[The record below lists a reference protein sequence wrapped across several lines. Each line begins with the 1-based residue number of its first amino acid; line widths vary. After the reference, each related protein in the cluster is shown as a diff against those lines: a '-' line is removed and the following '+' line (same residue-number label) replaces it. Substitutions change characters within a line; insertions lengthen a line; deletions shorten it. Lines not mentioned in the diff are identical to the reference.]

1 MHLFNKIII
10 LSVSVSGLIAQS
22 LPTETSTLFSGSGSC
37 AVCHT
42 QAGPNTAA
50 LQDSHGKD
58 VSQTTYWRSTMMANA
73 AIDPLWRAKVQAE
86 IASNPHL
93 QSVIEDKCTSC
104 HAPIGNTQAEY
115 DGQSDYTIAEML
127 ENPLA
132 MDGVSCAVC
141 HQIQD
146 QDLGEGESFSGH
158 FTIDDSR
165 LIYGPFSNPVV
176 GPMVSMVNYTPTMS
190 PHISSSEIC
199 ATCHTLFTPYVND
212 AGEVA
217 GEAPEQVPY
226 LEWLNSDYPEL
237 GIECQTCHM
246 PAIEENIILSNRPQ
260 WLGSRNPL
268 HTHEFVGGNVF
279 MLKMLR
285 NFGDELGVRASEA
298 HFDSTI
304 DRSMRLLERQ
314 SVRLNLSAVWNSMAD
329 SLTIEVGVEN
339 LSGHKFPTAYP
350 SRRAW
355 LELKVEDQSGNIV
368 FHSGAWDAT
377 GEIVGLDPGYEPH
390 HQTITQQDQV
400 QIYQNIPRD
409 VNSDKTYTLL
419 RIAGYLKDNR
429 IPPAGYLSDGLAAD
443 STRIEGLATQD
454 PDFNLNGL
462 EEGTGGDKVHYSV
475 SGLSPDASYYIS
487 ATMNYQTIAPRFAQ
501 DLFDY
506 DLPEVEVFQ
515 SYYEQMDLSPIPI
528 ASVEQTIST
537 SGIKAHTPESQLMV
551 QVYPNPFN
559 PETNIQVSLPEDGNI
574 KLSIFDLQG
583 KQMIEIQ
590 RINQSRGMQEYSWD
604 GKDSQGLNL
613 EAGIYVVQIEF
624 RATGSPIASRANSK
638 IVYLK

>member
-104 HAPIGNTQAEY
+104 HAPMGNTQAGY

-454 PDFNLNGL
+454 PDFNRNGL

>member
-1 MHLFNKIII
+1 MHLINKIFI
-10 LSVSVSGLIAQS
+10 LSVCVSGLFAQS

-50 LQDSHGKD
+50 LRDSHGKD
-58 VSQTTYWRSTMMANA
+58 VSPTTYWRSTMMANA
-73 AIDPLWRAKVQAE
+73 ATDPLWQAKVQAE
-86 IASNPHL
+86 IASNPQL

-104 HAPIGNTQAEY
+104 HAPMGNTQAGY
-115 DGQSDYTIAEML
+115 DGQPDYTIAEML
-127 ENPLA
+127 ESPLG

-146 QDLGEGESFSGH
+146 QDLGQGESFSGH
-158 FTIDDSR
+158 FTIEDSR

-176 GPMVSMVNYTPTMS
+176 GPMATMANYTPTMS
-190 PHISSSEIC
+190 PHISSSELC

-212 AGEVA
+212 EGEVV

-246 PAIEENIILSNRPQ
+246 PAIEENIVLSNRPQ

-279 MLKMLR
+279 MLKMLK
-285 NFGDELGVRASEA
+285 NFGDELGVTASEA

-314 SVRLNLSAVWNSMAD
+314 SVRLNLTTDWNVMTD
-329 SLTIEVGVEN
+329 SLTIEVDVEN

-355 LELKVEDQSGNIV
+355 LEVKVEDQSGNIV

-377 GEIVGLDPGYEPH
+377 GEIIGLDPGYEQH
-390 HQTITQQDQV
+390 RQSINDQDQV

-429 IPPAGYLSDGLAAD
+429 IPPVGYLSDGVAAD
-443 STRIEGLATQD
+443 STSITGLATQD
-454 PDFNLNGL
+454 PDFNQNGL
-462 EEGTGGDKVHYSV
+462 EEGTGRDKVHYRVGGLTSDV
-475 SGLSPDASYYIS
+475 SYHIS

-501 DLFDY
+501 DLFEY
-506 DLPEVEVFQ
+506 DLPEVDEFQ

-528 ASVEQTIST
+528 AIVGHTIST
-537 SGIKAHTPESQLMV
+537 SGIRIQTPESELLV
-551 QVYPNPFN
+551 QAYPNPFN
-559 PETNIQVSLPEDGNI
+559 PETNIQVSLPEDGDI
-574 KLSIFDLQG
+574 KLSIFDIQG
-583 KQMIEIQ
+583 IRVTEIHS
-590 RINQSRGMQEYSWD
+590 INQVSGLQEYTWD
-604 GKDSQGLNL
+604 GKDSQGWIL
-613 EAGIYVVQIEF
+613 EAGIYLVQVEF
-624 RATGSPIASRANSK
+624 REMGSPIVLHADSK
-638 IVYLK
+638 IVLLK

>member
-1 MHLFNKIII
+1 MHLINKIFI
-10 LSVSVSGLIAQS
+10 LSVCVSGLSAQS
-22 LPTETSTLFSGSGSC
+22 LPTETSTLFSGSGAC

-50 LQDSHGKD
+50 LRDSHGKD
-58 VSQTTYWRSTMMANA
+58 VSPTTYWRSTMMANA
-73 AIDPLWRAKVQAE
+73 AIDPLWQAKVQAE
-86 IASNPHL
+86 IAANPQL

-104 HAPIGNTQAEY
+104 HAPMGNTQAGY
-115 DGQSDYTIAEML
+115 DGQPDYTIAEML
-127 ENPLA
+127 ESPLG

-146 QDLGEGESFSGH
+146 QDLGQGESFSGH
-158 FTIDDSR
+158 FTIEDSR

-176 GPMVSMVNYTPTMS
+176 GPMATMANYTPTMS
-190 PHISSSEIC
+190 PHISKSELC

-212 AGEVA
+212 EGEVV

-246 PAIEENIILSNRPQ
+246 PAIEENIVLSNRPQ

-279 MLKMLR
+279 MLKMLK
-285 NFGDELGVRASEA
+285 NFGDELGVTASEA

-314 SVRLNLSAVWNSMAD
+314 SVRLNLTTDWNVMTD
-329 SLTIEVGVEN
+329 SLTIEVDVEN

-355 LELKVEDQSGNIV
+355 LEIKVEDQSGNIV
-368 FHSGAWDAT
+368 FHSGAWDET
-377 GEIVGLDPGYEPH
+377 GEIIELDPGYEQH
-390 HQTITQQDQV
+390 RQSINDQDQV

-429 IPPAGYLSDGLAAD
+429 IPPVGYLSGGIAAD
-443 STRIEGLATQD
+443 STSITGLATQD
-454 PDFNLNGL
+454 PDFNRNGL
-462 EEGTGGDKVHYSV
+462 EEGTGSDKVHYRV
-475 SGLSPDASYYIS
+475 GGLNPNESYHIGV
-487 ATMNYQTIAPRFAQ
+487 TMNYQTIAPRFAQ
-501 DLFDY
+501 DLFEY
-506 DLPEVEVFQ
+506 DLPEVDEFQ
-515 SYYEQMDLSPIPI
+515 SYYDQMDLSPIPVAI
-528 ASVEQTIST
+528 VGHTIST
-537 SGIKAHTPESQLMV
+537 SGIRTQTPESQLLV
-551 QVYPNPFN
+551 EAYPNPFN
-559 PETNIQVSLPEDGNI
+559 PETNIQVSLPGDGDIN
-574 KLSIFDLQG
+574 LNIFDIQG
-583 KQMIEIQ
+583 KQVTEIQ
-590 RINQSRGMQEYSWD
+590 SINQVSGLQEYAWD
-604 GKDSQGLNL
+604 GKDSQGRIL
-613 EAGIYVVQIEF
+613 EAGIYLVQVEF
-624 RATGSPIASRANSK
+624 REMGSPIALHADFK
-638 IVYLK
+638 IVLLK

>member
-1 MHLFNKIII
+1 MHLINKILI
-10 LSVSVSGLIAQS
+10 LLFYVSGIIAQA
-22 LPTETSTLFSGSGSC
+22 LPTETSTLFSGSGTC

-42 QAGPNTAA
+42 QAGPNTTA
-50 LQDSHGKD
+50 LRDSQGKD

-73 AIDPLWRAKVQAE
+73 AIDPFWRAKVQAE

-93 QSVIEDKCTSC
+93 QSIIEDKCTSC
-104 HAPIGNTQAEY
+104 HAPMGNTQAEF
-115 DGQSDYTIAEML
+115 DGQTDYTIAEML
-127 ENPLA
+127 GSPLA

-146 QDLGEGESFSGH
+146 QDLGQGESFSGH
-158 FTIDDSR
+158 FTIEDSR
-165 LIYGPFSNPVV
+165 LIYGPFSDPVV

-190 PHISSSEIC
+190 SHVSSSEIC

-226 LEWLNSDYPEL
+226 LEWLNSDFPEL

-279 MLKMLR
+279 MLKMLKI
-285 NFGDELGVRASEA
+285 FGDELGVVASEA
-298 HFDSTI
+298 HYDSTI
-304 DRSMRLLERQ
+304 DRSMRLLKGQ
-314 SVRLNLSAVWNSMAD
+314 SVRLNLAADWNSMSD
-329 SLTIEVGVEN
+329 SLSIEVDVEN

-355 LELKVEDQSGNIV
+355 IELKVEDQSGNIV
-368 FHSGAWDAT
+368 FHSGAWDAS
-377 GEIVGLDPGYEPH
+377 GEIVGLDPVYEPH
-390 HQTITQQDQV
+390 HQIINNQDQV

-409 VNSDKTYTLL
+409 VNNDKTYTLL

-429 IPPAGYLSDGLAAD
+429 IPPVGYLSDGVAAD
-443 STRIEGLATQD
+443 STRIIGLASLD
-454 PDFNLNGL
+454 PDFNWNGL
-462 EEGTGGDKVHYSV
+462 EEGTGSDKVHYRIG
-475 SGLSPDASYYIS
+475 GLNLDAAYYIS
-487 ATMNYQTIAPRFAQ
+487 ATMNYQTLAPRFAQ
-501 DLFDY
+501 DLFEY
-506 DLPEVEVFQ
+506 EIPEVDEFQ
-515 SYYEQMDLSPIPI
+515 SYYEQMELSPIPI
-528 ASVEQTIST
+528 AMVEQTIST
-537 SGIKAHTPESQLMV
+537 SGIKTQTPESQLLV

-559 PETNIQVSLPEDGNI
+559 PETHIQVSLPEDGYI

-583 KQMIEIQ
+583 KQRLEIQ
-590 RINQSRGMQEYSWD
+590 RINQNRGIQEYTWD

-624 RATGSPIASRANSK
+624 RTTGSPIASRANSK

>member
-104 HAPIGNTQAEY
+104 HAPMGNTQAGY

-212 AGEVA
+212 EGEVA

-260 WLGSRNPL
+260 WLGSRSPL

-285 NFGDELGVRASEA
+285 NFGDELGVRASAA

-314 SVRLNLSAVWNSMAD
+314 SVQLNLTAVWNSMAD
-329 SLTIEVGVEN
+329 SLTIEVAVEN

-454 PDFNLNGL
+454 PDFNRNGL

-528 ASVEQTIST
+528 AIVEQTIST
-537 SGIKAHTPESQLMV
+537 SKIKTQIPESQLMI

-559 PETNIQVSLPEDGNI
+559 PETNIQISLPEDGNI
-574 KLSIFDLQG
+574 KLSIFDMQG
-583 KQMIEIQ
+583 KQRIEIQ